1 MHLTA
6 AATVMLSCL
15 VDTVQRPVK
24 KCNLLSSAEN
34 TLSIVRR
41 DNDSACGYS
50 VTSSAACSANGEL
63 PAVDNN
69 SFFTL
74 LGLVP
79 TQSSG
84 VRKQSEVRECNVIV
98 IDDDDDDDQ
107 VPSHQDSCIADL
119 FGTTRRLRGDLQ
131 VNGSASSRL
140 LQPCSRLRKLLSID
154 ISSALGSRTLQCVM
168 STLKSDGMPLNPY
181 TVSHSL
187 AGSDNALDYGTFC
200 RTPVKGMFGG
210 RLRQREFPVKYRL
223 ASAGTHYHHY
233 CFGRADR
240 RRFCRRFDSGLS
252 SRSYRLRRKCGRCSV
267 AMEQLSAE
275 EISDWRSSL
284 RLRDYV
290 ARMEEKEK
298 AAMIANL
305 SHNEANDE
313 VIDVSSDSEDEV
325 LTPTRKQDLMFS
337 CHQCDVKLPCG
348 NTFRSVIREH
358 YRTCHGIVNIDIVRI
373 VQLDGSTT
381 MQIIHVPASG
391 TVASTS
397 PSVQH
402 DSSPSL
408 VHPSAR
414 QSCMYPNGSPVRGQ
428 AQPPSV
434 GEAMTTTSF
443 TLNTTAHPVAVYHP
457 RSHMLTQLQ
466 RTVQP
471 SEMIPGPGPLL
482 PLPRKLFST
491 NPVLLNGNLLY
502 RGDAASSQS
511 SDADVICLD

>member
-1 MHLTA
+1 
-6 AATVMLSCL
+6 MLSCL

-34 TLSIVRR
+34 TLLIVQR
-41 DNDSACGYS
+41 DNENESARGYS
-50 VTSSAACSANGEL
+50 VTSFAACSANAEL
-63 PAVDNN
+63 PAVDKNC
-69 SFFTL
+69 FFTQ

-79 TQSSG
+79 TQSSA
-84 VRKQSEVRECNVIV
+84 VCKQSEVVECNVIV
-98 IDDDDDDDQ
+98 IDDDDYDDQ
-107 VPSHQDSCIADL
+107 IPSHQDSCIADL

-200 RTPVKGMFGG
+200 RTPVKFSG
-210 RLRQREFPVKYRL
+210 RLRQREFPVKYRP
-223 ASAGTHYHHY
+223 ASASTHYHHY

-267 AMEQLSAE
+267 VMERLSAE
-275 EISDWRSSL
+275 EISDWRSSQ

-290 ARMEEKEK
+290 MRMEEKEK
-298 AAMIANL
+298 AAKIANL
-305 SHNEANDE
+305 SHNDE
-313 VIDVSSDSEDEV
+313 VINVSSDSEDEV
-325 LTPTRKQDLMFS
+325 STPARKQDLMFS
-337 CHQCDVKLPCG
+337 CHQCDVKLPCDS
-348 NTFRSVIREH
+348 TFRSIIREH

-391 TVASTS
+391 TVAST
-397 PSVQH
+397 PTVQH
-402 DSSPSL
+402 GSSLSL
-408 VHPSAR
+408 VHPGTS
-414 QSCMYPNGSPVRGQ
+414 QSSGSLVRGQ
-428 AQPPSV
+428 AQLVAGIQPPSA
-434 GEAMTTTSF
+434 GEAVTTTSL
-443 TLNTTAHPVAVYHP
+443 TANSHAHPVAGYQP
-457 RSHMLTQLQ
+457 RSHMSAQLQ
-466 RTVQP
+466 HTIQP
-471 SEMIPGPGPLL
+471 SEVISGPGRLL
-482 PLPRKLFST
+482 PLPRKPFNRNS
-491 NPVLLNGNLLY
+491 VLLNGSVFCH
-502 RGDAASSQS
+502 GDAASTQS